1 MCYKWVLQ
9 RQKCVTNAIPS
20 GKNRLARRNTLV
32 PVLISVK
39 KVYMGL
45 FRSEFMKN
53 VVKLY

>member
-20 GKNRLARRNTLV
+20 GKNRLAREKRLV

-39 KVYMGL
+39 FLCGGL
-45 FRSEFMKN
+45 FRSEFMKY
-53 VVKLY
+53 VVKSY